1 MPSLG
6 HLRLDGKVGVWSKH
20 FRSEVNQLNLLVRL
34 EDVKLS
40 ISFQNLPA
48 AKELNISGTKDSFQ
62 NLSGP
67 RELNLPGARELNLP
81 GVRELNLSSSRELN
95 LSSGRELNMS
105 GPGVNMSGPGV
116 NMSGPGVNIS
126 GPGVNMSGP
135 PGDIALASPQQVK
148 FNFKQ
153 T

>member
-1 MPSLG
+1 M
-6 HLRLDGKVGVWSKH
+6 
-20 FRSEVNQLNLLVRL
+20 

-67 RELNLPGARELNLP
+67 RELNLPG
-81 GVRELNLSSSRELN
+81 VRELNLSGSRELN
-95 LSSGRELNMS
+95 LSSAQEL
-105 GPGVNMSGPGV
+105 
-116 NMSGPGVNIS
+116 NIS
-126 GPGVNMSGP
+126 GPGVNISGP
-135 PGDIALASPQQVK
+135 PGDIALASPQQVR
-148 FNFKQ
+148 FSFKQ